1 MKKKKLAA
9 ILLAASMSM
18 AALTGC
24 SIDKDAT
31 VATLGEE
38 NIKLGLVNFM
48 IRFQQSMYDD
58 MYVSYF
64 GEGYWDQD
72 ISGSGTVLEGWKSSA
87 IETVHELYTLKNHMD
102 DYNVE
107 ITDDESTT
115 IKETA
120 KTFMEN
126 NSEEALDEMGATED
140 IVEEYLTL
148 MTIRYKMHEAIIADA
163 DTEVSDEE
171 ANMRAYSIISLSTD
185 QYYDSSTGAYVTYT
199 EDEIAAQKEK
209 ADIIADL
216 LENGNTL
223 EVAAEAQGLSV
234 TTGTYDSDDDTL
246 EADVKTALDGL
257 AEGETSGLVSTDTG
271 YYFVRI
277 DSDTDEEATESNR
290 ESIIEERQDE
300 LYESV
305 FEGWQEE
312 DGWTVEEKQL
322 DKIKIKNYFTTTDES
337 EDTESVESTENT
349 ESTESTESTEN
360 TESTEQTGDTENTE
374 STENTENSSE
384 E

>member
-1 MKKKKLAA
+1 MKLKKIAA
-9 ILLAASMSM
+9 VLLAATMTVTVLS
-18 AALTGC
+18 GC
-24 SIDKDAT
+24 SIDKNAT

-38 NIKLGLVNFM
+38 DIKLGLVNFM

-64 GEGYWDQD
+64 GEGYWNQD
-72 ISGSGTVLEGWKSSA
+72 ISGSGTVVEGWKSSA
-87 IETVHELYTLKNHMD
+87 IEMVHEMYTLKNHMD
-102 DYNVE
+102 DYSVE
-107 ITDDESTT
+107 ITDDETEK

-120 KTFMEN
+120 KNFMEN

-148 MTIRYKMHEAIIADA
+148 MTIRYKMHEAIIADT

-171 ANMRAYSIISLSTD
+171 ANMRAYSSISIPTD
-185 QYYDSSTGAYVTYT
+185 QYYDSSTGAYITYT

-223 EVAAEAQGLSV
+223 EVAAEAQGLTV
-234 TTGTYDSDDDTL
+234 TNGTYDSDNDTL

-257 AEGETSGLVSTDTG
+257 AEGETSGLISTDKG
-271 YYFVRI
+271 CYFVRI
-277 DSDTDEEATESNR
+277 DSDTDEEATASNR
-290 ESIIEERQDE
+290 ESIIKDRQDE

-305 FEGWQEE
+305 LEKWQEE

-322 DKIKIKNYFTTTDES
+322 DKIKIKNYFTTTD
-337 EDTESVESTENT
+337 DTEP
-349 ESTESTESTEN
+349 
-360 TESTEQTGDTENTE
+360 TENTE
-374 STENTENSSE
+374 STENTEQTDNTENTEDTSAE
-384 E
+384 